1 MVNINEKL
9 NKLKMEFNS
18 RKIKIMIIGL
28 GSVGNYLLDYLMSL
42 EYRNCSCRKK

>member
-18 RKIKIMIIGL
+18 RKIKIYDNWFGK
-28 GSVGNYLLDYLMSL
+28 
-42 EYRNCSCRKK
+42 CRKLFT